1 MPILKEKKDPLAQDV
16 KFVKGVGPKRAVVLA
31 RLGIRSVE
39 DLLLHIP
46 VRYVDRRVLRK
57 IREARLGEE
66 GVFLARVEASSAR
79 YWGKS
84 KDAVAVVSDG
94 TGVMELVWRN
104 APYMVKNIRTGMTL
118 LFWGKVYRGRGGTM
132 SVFHPEYESFSG
144 DAGVERS
151 LVAGR
156 ILPIYRLT
164 EGLSARHI
172 RLAIQNAIEYFRDGI
187 EDFLPGGLM
196 RRRRLMPRR
205 EAISQVHFP
214 DSLEKAEA
222 ARQTLAYEEL
232 VLFFLRFL
240 GEVSVEKERGPRFA
254 PPGELS
260 RRFRQ
265 SLGFSLTRAQ
275 ERAIADIEQD
285 LVSGAPMHRLLQG
298 DVGSGKT
305 VVAAHAAL
313 RATESGFQAA
323 VMSPTEILAEQTYSV
338 FANYLEPLGVRVV
351 LLESSLTKKKR
362 AENLALVETG
372 SANVVV
378 GTHALIT
385 EDVRFKNLALVI
397 VDEQHRFGVA
407 QRALLVEKGRAGGE
421 FPHFL
426 VMTATPIPRTLALTL
441 YGNLDISTMDEKPP
455 GRGPVKTKW
464 VKQTQRKDVY
474 RWLFGEALAGKQ
486 AYVVAPL
493 IEKSDKLEVAA
504 AEELYK
510 ELVEIAPREVKLELV
525 HGRIPPDQ
533 RRAIMDGFRRGN
545 IHILVSTTVIEVG
558 VDVPRATRMV
568 IEHAERFGLAQ
579 LHQLRGRIN
588 RSEETAYC
596 IMLTPSRISEDA
608 EARMRVMCETDD
620 GFRIAEEDLRLRGP
634 GELMGTRQHGVPEF
648 RIANLAK
655 DIKIISAAKD
665 DAGKWL
671 REGNPL
677 SDPKVKAALERRARA
692 EGEWVG

>member
-1 MPILKEKKDPLAQDV
+1 MQ
-16 KFVKGVGPKRAVVLA
+16 FVKGVGSKRASVLT

-57 IREARLGEE
+57 IREARVGEE
-66 GVFLARVEASSAR
+66 GVFLARVETSGAR
-79 YWGKS
+79 YWGRS
-84 KDAVAVVSDG
+84 RDAVAVVSDG
-94 TGVMELVWRN
+94 TGVMELVWKN
-104 APYMVKNIRTGMTL
+104 APYMAKNIRVGMAL
-118 LFWGKVYRGRGGTM
+118 LFWGKVYRGRAGTM
-132 SVFHPEYESFSG
+132 TVFHPEYESFSG

-164 EGLSARHI
+164 EGLSARHL
-172 RLAIQNAIEYFRDGI
+172 RLAIQNALEGFRGEIKDI
-187 EDFLPGGLM
+187 IPEGL
-196 RRRRLMPRR
+196 RNRRRLMPRR
-205 EAISQVHFP
+205 EALSQVHFP
-214 DSLEKAEA
+214 ENLDKAEA

-232 VLFFLRFL
+232 LLFFLRFL
-240 GEVSVEKERGPRFA
+240 GQVSVEKEPGPRFS

-260 RRFRQ
+260 RKFIEN
-265 SLGFSLTRAQ
+265 LGFRLTSAQ
-275 ERAIADIEQD
+275 ERAIADIERD

-305 VVAAHAAL
+305 VVAAHATL

-323 VMSPTEILAEQTYSV
+323 VMSPTELLAEQTYSV
-338 FANYLEPLGVRVV
+338 FANYLEPLGVSVV

-362 AENLALVETG
+362 AENLALIERG
-372 SANVVV
+372 LANVVV

-385 EDVRFKNLALVI
+385 EDVRFKRLALVI

-407 QRALLVEKGRAGGE
+407 QRALLVEKGRASGE

-441 YGNLDISTMDEKPP
+441 YGNLDVSTMDEKPP

-464 VKQTQRKDVY
+464 VKSGQRKDVY
-474 RWLFGEALAGKQ
+474 KWIFGEALAGRQ

-493 IEKSDKLEVAA
+493 ITKSDKLEVAA
-504 AEELYK
+504 AEELFR
-510 ELVEIAPREVKLELV
+510 ELSDMAPRGVVLELM
-525 HGRIPPDQ
+525 HGKIPSEQ
-533 RRAIMDGFRRGN
+533 RRAIMEAFRRGK

-558 VDVPRATRMV
+558 VDVPNATRMV
-568 IEHAERFGLAQ
+568 VEHAERFGLAQ

-588 RSEETAYC
+588 RSRETAYC
-596 IMLTPSRISEDA
+596 ILLTPSHISEDA
-608 EARMRVMCETDD
+608 EARMRIMCETDD

-648 RIANLAK
+648 RIANLIK

-671 REGNPL
+671 REGDPL
-677 SDPKVKAALERRARA
+677 SDPQVKAALERRARA